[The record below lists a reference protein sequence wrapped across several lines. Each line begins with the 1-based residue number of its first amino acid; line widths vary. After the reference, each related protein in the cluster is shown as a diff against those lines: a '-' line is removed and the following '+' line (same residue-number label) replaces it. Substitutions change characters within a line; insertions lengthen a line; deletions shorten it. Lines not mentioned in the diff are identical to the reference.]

1 MMSAKNLRDSILQM
15 AVEGKLVEQREEEGT
30 AADLLASIREQRAQL
45 VREKKAKPV
54 KGGESV
60 IWRDDDGHWF
70 ERRGKGEAVCIDD
83 EIPFDIPD
91 SWCWARL
98 SMIAKYV
105 QRGKSP
111 KYSTIEKYP
120 VIAQKCNQWSGFSID
135 RAKFIDPDTLS
146 KYDRERFLQDGDL
159 LWNST
164 GLGTLGRMA
173 IYQSSLNP
181 YGIAVAD
188 SHVTVIRT
196 DFSWTSYQYLFS
208 YFTGPS
214 VQRGIEDKA
223 SGSTKQKELSLSTI
237 LEYLTPVPPLLEQV
251 RIVSKIDELMPLVDD
266 YSKVQEQREQ
276 LDRELP
282 VKLRKSILQAA
293 VEGKL
298 TEQTDDDEPASLLL
312 AGIREKRAQLV
323 REGKAKPV
331 KGGESIIY
339 RDDAGH
345 WFERRGKSDP
355 VCIDEEIPFDIP
367 FDIPDTWCWARLN
380 SLATLTR
387 GSGIKR
393 SEVREEGLPC
403 VRYGELYTT
412 YDTVIDAPHSFVDQA
427 VFDAAKKIG
436 PDDLVLTLTG
446 ENDIDIGRAVINRT
460 GETIAFGGDLLAVTD
475 TQMNREYLLVAL
487 HSPALGKQRTQAA
500 AGNIIVHL
508 GAEKVGRFLIPVP
521 PLPEQE
527 RIVEKWNSVA
537 LRE

>member
-98 SMIAKYV
+98 GEMCNFGTCV
-105 QRGKSP
+105 N
-111 KYSTIEKYP
+111 IEYEDVREGTWNLDLEDLEKDSG
-120 VIAQKCNQWSGFSID
+120 VILRKKRKHAGEK
-135 RAKFIDPDTLS
+135 
-146 KYDRERFLQDGDL
+146 
-159 LWNST
+159 
-164 GLGTLGRMA
+164 
-173 IYQSSLNP
+173 
-181 YGIAVAD
+181 
-188 SHVTVIRT
+188 
-196 DFSWTSYQYLFS
+196 
-208 YFTGPS
+208 
-214 VQRGIEDKA
+214 
-223 SGSTKQKELSLSTI
+223 GSTKHVFEEGAVLYSKLRPYLNKVGIADEDGVCTSEI
-237 LEYLTPVPPLLEQV
+237 LPLRFKGIEAQYAQLFLMSPYFVVFANSHVSGTKMPRLKVAEGTQCLMPVPSFAEQS
-251 RIVSKIDELMPLVDD
+251 RIVAAVSKLLPLANE
-266 YSKVQEQREQ
+266 YGKAQGQREQ

-282 VKLRKSILQAA
+282 IKLRKSILQAA

-298 TEQTDDDEPASLLL
+298 IEQSDDDEPASLLL
-312 AGIREKRAQLV
+312 ASIREKRAQLV
-323 REGKAKPV
+323 REGKVKPV

-355 VCIDEEIPFDIP
+355 VCIDEEIP

>member
-15 AVEGKLVEQREEEGT
+15 AVEGKLVEQRKEEGT
-30 AADLLASIREQRAQL
+30 AEDLLASIREQRAQL

-60 IWRDDDGHWF
+60 IWRDEDGHWF
-70 ERRGKGEAVCIDD
+70 ERRGKGEAVCIDE

-98 SMIAKYV
+98 MSFSLILNGD
-105 QRGKSP
+105 RGKNYPSKSKLHDDAGIP
-111 KYSTIEKYP
+111 FVSAMNIKNGTIDSSSLKYLDDQQYKALNAGKLMQSDILFCIRGSLGKCGIYP
-120 VIAQKCNQWSGFSID
+120 
-135 RAKFIDPDTLS
+135 
-146 KYDRERFLQDGDL
+146 YDRG
-159 LWNST
+159 
-164 GLGTLGRMA
+164 A
-173 IYQSSLNP
+173 IASSLVIVRQMKGDTEN
-181 YGIAVAD
+181 AVISD
-188 SHVTVIRT
+188 SYLMFLLTSPLTFVQIRET
-196 DFSWTSYQYLFS
+196 QNGTAQPNLSAAAFGDFLY
-208 YFTGPS
+208 P
-214 VQRGIEDKA
+214 I
-223 SGSTKQKELSLSTI
+223 
-237 LEYLTPVPPLLEQV
+237 PPLGEQD
-251 RIVSKIDELMPLVDD
+251 RIVAKIDELMPLVDE
-266 YSKVQEQREQ
+266 YGKAQERREQ
-276 LDRELP
+276 LDRDLP
-282 VKLRKSILQAA
+282 IELRKSILQAA

-298 TEQTDDDEPASLLL
+298 TEQSDDDEPASVLL

-323 REGKAKPV
+323 REKKVKPV

-345 WFERRGKSDP
+345 WFERRGKSASI
-355 VCIDEEIPFDIP
+355 CIDEEIP

-393 SEVREEGLPC
+393 SEVRKEGLPC

-412 YDTVIDAPHSFVDQA
+412 YDTAIDAPRSFVGRD

-475 TQMNREYLLVAL
+475 TQINREYLLVAL
-487 HSPALGKQRTQAA
+487 HSPALGKQRTQTAT
-500 AGNIIVHL
+500 GNIIVHL
-508 GAEKVGRFLIPVP
+508 GAEKVGHFLVPVP
-521 PLPEQE
+521 SLREQE

>member
-70 ERRGKGEAVCIDD
+70 ERRGKGKAVCIDD

-91 SWCWARL
+91 SWCWARMKDVLTFVNGRAYKKAELL
-98 SMIAKYV
+98 SD
-105 QRGKSP
+105 G
-111 KYSTIEKYP
+111 KYP
-120 VIAQKCNQWSGFSID
+120 VLRVGNLFTNSEWYYSNLEL
-135 RAKFIDPDTLS
+135 PPE
-146 KYDRERFLQDGDL
+146 KYCHNGDL
-159 LWNST
+159 LYAWSASFGPTIWQGETCIFHYHIWNIRYSD
-164 GLGTLGRMA
+164 
-173 IYQSSLNP
+173 SLL
-181 YGIAVAD
+181 
-188 SHVTVIRT
+188 RR
-196 DFSWTSYQYLFS
+196 YLFW
-208 YFTGPS
+208 
-214 VQRGIEDKA
+214 
-223 SGSTKQKELSLSTI
+223 
-237 LEYLTPVPPLLEQV
+237 YLTEDVNRVKKYTTGSAMIHVSMEHMNPRLIPIPPFEEQC
-251 RIVSKIDELMPLVDD
+251 RIVSKIDELMPLVDE
-266 YSKVQEQREQ
+266 YGELQQKREY

-282 VKLRKSILQAA
+282 IKLRKSILQAA

-298 TEQTDDDEPASLLL
+298 AEQSDDDEPASLLL

-367 FDIPDTWCWARLN
+367 DSWCWARLN
-380 SLATLTR
+380 GLATLTR

-412 YDTVIDAPHSFVDQA
+412 YGTEIRTPHSFVGRD
-427 VFDAAKKIG
+427 VFNAAKKLG
-436 PDDLVLTLTG
+436 PDDIVLTLTG
-446 ENDIDIGRAVINRT
+446 ENDIDIGRAVINQT
-460 GETIAFGGDLLAVTD
+460 GEALAFGGDLLAIAD
-475 TQMNREYLLVAL
+475 TSVNKNYLLIAL
-487 HSPALGKQRTQAA
+487 HSPAVGKQRTQAA
-500 AGNIIVHL
+500 TGNIIVHL
-508 GAEKVGRFLIPVP
+508 SAKKVGRFLIPIP
-521 PLPEQE
+521 PLREQMNICE
-527 RIVEKWNSVA
+527 IIEKVF
-537 LRE
+537 R

>member
-15 AVEGKLVEQREEEGT
+15 AVEGKLVEQRKEEGT
-30 AADLLASIREQRAQL
+30 AEDLLASIREQRAQL

-98 SMIAKYV
+98 SMVTEYI

-111 KYSTIEKYP
+111 KYSNIKKLP
-120 VIAQKCNQWSGFSID
+120 VVAQKCNQWSGFSIEK
-135 RAKFIDPDTLS
+135 AKFADPETITAYRS
-146 KYDRERFLQDGDL
+146 ERYLQDGDL

-173 IYQSSLNP
+173 IYRSALNP
-181 YGIAVAD
+181 YGVAVAD
-188 SHVTVIRT
+188 SHVTVIRSASDWMT
-196 DFSWTSYQYLFS
+196 YKYLFS
-208 YFTGPS
+208 YFAGPS
-214 VQRGIEDKA
+214 VQLVVEAKA

-237 LEYLTPVPPLLEQV
+237 MDYLVPIPPLAEQR
-251 RIVSKIDELMPLVDD
+251 RIAAKIDELMPLIDE
-266 YSKVQEQREQ
+266 YGNAQERREQ

-282 VKLRKSILQAA
+282 IRLRKSILQAA

-298 TEQTDDDEPASLLL
+298 TEQSDDDEPASVLL

-323 REGKAKPV
+323 HEGKAKPV

-367 FDIPDTWCWARLN
+367 DSWCWARLESVCNFGTCANIEYEEVPEGTWNLDLEDLEKNTGFILQKKRKRVDEKGSTKHVFKAGEVLYGKLRPYLNKVAIADEDGVCTSEILPLQIEGIGTRYVQLFLMSPHFVAFAN
-380 SLATLTR
+380 SHV
-387 GSGIKR
+387 SGTKMPR
-393 SEVREEGLPC
+393 LKVA
-403 VRYGELYTT
+403 
-412 YDTVIDAPHSFVDQA
+412 D
-427 VFDAAKKIG
+427 
-436 PDDLVLTLTG
+436 
-446 ENDIDIGRAVINRT
+446 GRQC
-460 GETIAFGGDLLAVTD
+460 L
-475 TQMNREYLLVAL
+475 M
-487 HSPALGKQRTQAA
+487 
-500 AGNIIVHL
+500 
-508 GAEKVGRFLIPVP
+508 PVP
-521 PLPEQE
+521 PLGEQD
-527 RIVEKWNSVA
+527 RLVEKIHS
-537 LRE
+537 LFSTELKL

>member
-15 AVEGKLVEQREEEGT
+15 AVEGKLVEQRKEEGT
-30 AADLLASIREQRAQL
+30 AEDLLASIREQRAQL

-60 IWRDDDGHWF
+60 IWRNDDGHWF

-83 EIPFDIPD
+83 AIPFDIPD
-91 SWCWARL
+91 SWCWVRMQDVLTFVNGRTYKKAEL
-98 SMIAKYV
+98 LPD
-105 QRGKSP
+105 G
-111 KYSTIEKYP
+111 KYP
-120 VIAQKCNQWSGFSID
+120 VLRVGNLFTNSTWYYSNLELD
-135 RAKFIDPDTLS
+135 DE
-146 KYDRERFLQDGDL
+146 KYCHDGDL
-159 LWNST
+159 LYAWSASFGPT
-164 GLGTLGRMA
+164 IWRGETCIFHYHIWKILHSDLLVRE
-173 IYQSSLNP
+173 
-181 YGIAVAD
+181 
-188 SHVTVIRT
+188 
-196 DFSWTSYQYLFS
+196 YLFW
-208 YFTGPS
+208 YLVEDMRRVKKCTTGSAMIHISMEHMNP
-214 VQRGIEDKA
+214 RFLAI
-223 SGSTKQKELSLSTI
+223 
-237 LEYLTPVPPLLEQV
+237 PPFEEQL
-251 RIVSKIDELMPLVDD
+251 RIVAKIEELMPLVEE
-266 YSKVQEQREQ
+266 YGKVQERRER
-276 LDRELP
+276 LDHELSIR
-282 VKLRKSILQAA
+282 LQKSILQAA

-298 TEQTDDDEPASLLL
+298 TTQSDDDESASVLL

-339 RDDAGH
+339 RNDAGH

-355 VCIDEEIPFDIP
+355 VCIDEEIP

-412 YDTVIDAPHSFVDQA
+412 YDTAIDAPHSFVDQA

-436 PDDLVLTLTG
+436 PSDLVLTLTG

-460 GETIAFGGDLLAVTD
+460 GETIAFGGDLLSIAD
-475 TQMNREYLLVAL
+475 TQMDREYLLVAL

-508 GAEKVGRFLIPVP
+508 GAEKVGRFLIPIP
-521 PLPEQE
+521 PLAEQGQIE
-527 RIVEKWNSVA
+527 DKLATLKEMSF
-537 LRE
+537 EC

>member
-45 VREKKAKPV
+45 VREKKAKPL

-98 SMIAKYV
+98 GQICSKLVDGDHNPPRKSLMETPFVMLSASNVKDGYV
-105 QRGKSP
+105 DFNESVRYLDEGQYQESARRISLA
-111 KYSTIEKYP
+111 S
-120 VIAQKCNQWSGFSID
+120 
-135 RAKFIDPDTLS
+135 
-146 KYDRERFLQDGDL
+146 GDL
-159 LWNST
+159 LLT
-164 GLGTLGRMA
+164 IVGTIGRSCVVGDKHDFVL
-173 IYQSSLNP
+173 QRSV
-181 YGIAVAD
+181 AVLKPMFNVNYMKIVLD
-188 SHVTVIRT
+188 SPFV
-196 DFSWTSYQYLFS
+196 QYLMHSEAAGTAQKGF
-208 YFTGPS
+208 YL
-214 VQRGIEDKA
+214 
-223 SGSTKQKELSLSTI
+223 KQLAEVRLPI
-237 LEYLTPVPPLLEQV
+237 PPLVEQS
-251 RIVSKIDELMPLVDD
+251 RIVSKLDELTPLVEE
-266 YSKVQEQREQ
+266 YGKAQERRDQ
-276 LDRELP
+276 LDHDLP
-282 VKLRKSILQAA
+282 IKLRKSILQAV

-298 TEQTDDDEPASLLL
+298 TEQSDDDEPASMLL
-312 AGIREKRAQLV
+312 AGIREKRARLV

-355 VCIDEEIPFDIP
+355 VCIDEEIP

>member
-54 KGGESV
+54 KGGESF

-98 SMIAKYV
+98 VSV
-105 QRGKSP
+105 S
-111 KYSTIEKYP
+111 SVVT
-120 VIAQKCNQWSGFSID
+120 
-135 RAKFIDPDTLS
+135 
-146 KYDRERFLQDGDL
+146 DGDHQAPPQVGEGVPFLVISNISDGL
-159 LWNST
+159 LSFENTRFVPKKYYDNLDNTKKPMIGDILLTVT
-164 GLGTLGRMA
+164 G
-173 IYQSSLNP
+173 SF
-181 YGIAVAD
+181 GIAVVVNTDTAFCFQRHIALIRALLSYAYLKKVLD
-188 SHVTVIRT
+188 SGYAYRYFETYATGTAQKTVSLNTLR
-196 DFSWTSYQYLFS
+196 DFLI
-208 YFTGPS
+208 P
-214 VQRGIEDKA
+214 I
-223 SGSTKQKELSLSTI
+223 
-237 LEYLTPVPPLLEQV
+237 PPCLEQS
-251 RIVSKIDELMPLVDD
+251 RIVAKLDELMPHIDE
-266 YSKVQEQREQ
+266 YGKAHERREQ
-276 LDRELP
+276 LDCELP
-282 VKLRKSILQAA
+282 IKLRKSILQAA

-298 TEQTDDDEPASLLL
+298 IEQSDDDEPASLLL

-323 REGKAKPV
+323 REGKVKPV

-339 RDDAGH
+339 RDDVGH

>member
-30 AADLLASIREQRAQL
+30 AADLLAFIREQRAQL

-54 KGGESV
+54 KCGESV

-70 ERRGKGEAVCIDD
+70 ERRSKGEAVCIDD

-98 SMIAKYV
+98 GSIVNVVSARRVHKADWRSHGIPFYRAREIVKLSAGLPITDALYIDASLYEKLSQSGAPQPGDLMVTGVGTIGTSYVVQQGDLFYYKDASVLCLENRCDFESSYLQLLMRSSMIGEQIRFLSAGTTV
-105 QRGKSP
+105 
-111 KYSTIEKYP
+111 
-120 VIAQKCNQWSGFSID
+120 
-135 RAKFIDPDTLS
+135 DTLTI
-146 KYDRERFLQDGDL
+146 RNATML
-159 LWNST
+159 LV
-164 GLGTLGRMA
+164 
-173 IYQSSLNP
+173 P
-181 YGIAVAD
+181 VAPAAEQ
-188 SHVTVIRT
+188 IRI
-196 DFSWTSYQYLFS
+196 
-208 YFTGPS
+208 
-214 VQRGIEDKA
+214 VEKMN
-223 SGSTKQKELSLSTI
+223 K
-237 LEYLTPVPPLLEQV
+237 LTPYV
-251 RIVSKIDELMPLVDD
+251 DE
-266 YSKVQEQREQ
+266 YGRANKQREQ
-276 LDRELP
+276 LNQVLP
-282 VKLRKSILQAA
+282 IKLRKSILQAA

-298 TEQTDDDEPASLLL
+298 TEQSDDDEPASVLL

-355 VCIDEEIPFDIP
+355 VCIDEEIP

>member
-1 MMSAKNLRDSILQM
+1 MSMMSAKNLRDSILQM
-15 AVEGKLVEQREEEGT
+15 AVEGKLVEQRDEEGS
-30 AADLLASIREQRAQL
+30 AVDLLASIREQRAQL

-60 IWRDDDGHWF
+60 IWRDDAGHWF
-70 ERRGKGEAVCIDD
+70 ERRGKGEAVCIDE

-91 SWCWARL
+91 SWCWARMRDVL
-98 SMIAKYV
+98 TFVNGRAYK
-105 QRGKSP
+105 KSELLP
-111 KYSTIEKYP
+111 VGKYP
-120 VIAQKCNQWSGFSID
+120 VLRVGNLFTNSSWYYSD
-135 RAKFIDPDTLS
+135 LELEPE
-146 KYDRERFLQDGDL
+146 KYCHNGDL
-159 LWNST
+159 LYAWSASFGPT
-164 GLGTLGRMA
+164 LWHGGTCIFHYHIWKIKHNDQLLR
-173 IYQSSLNP
+173 
-181 YGIAVAD
+181 
-188 SHVTVIRT
+188 
-196 DFSWTSYQYLFS
+196 
-208 YFTGPS
+208 
-214 VQRGIEDKA
+214 
-223 SGSTKQKELSLSTI
+223 
-237 LEYLTPVPPLLEQV
+237 EYLYWYLLEDVNRIRNYTTGSAMIHVSMEHMMPRLLPIPPFAEQK
-251 RIVSKIDELMPLVDD
+251 RIVAKIDELMPHVDE
-266 YSKVQEQREQ
+266 YGKAQEQREQ

-282 VKLRKSILQAA
+282 VRLRKSILQAA

-298 TEQTDDDEPASLLL
+298 TEQSDDDEPASVLL
-312 AGIREKRAQLV
+312 AGIREQRARLV
-323 REGKAKPV
+323 REKKVKPI
-331 KGGESIIY
+331 KGGESVIW

-367 FDIPDTWCWARLN
+367 DTWCWARLN
-380 SLATLTR
+380 SLATLIR

-500 AGNIIVHL
+500 TGNIIVHL
-508 GAEKVGRFLIPVP
+508 SAEKVGRFLVPIP
-521 PLPEQE
+521 PLVEQE
-527 RIVEKWNSVA
+527 RIFGRVA
-537 LRE
+537 AALSLMQTYSPRE